1 MSYREPQEGDRLK
14 CGRCPVSVEVSTED
28 PDASLGD
35 LLVHIRLSHGLTG
48 QQAAQAMRL
57 VDASGQEIH
66 N

>member
-1 MSYREPQEGDRLK
+1 MTYREPQEGDLLK

-35 LLVHIRLSHGLTG
+35 LLRHLRSAHGITG

-57 VDASGQEIH
+57 VDANGRTIQ
-66 N
+66 